1 MTEKEMI
8 LGCIKEDETSQRAL
22 YNLYYEKMFSVCLEN
37 SKNERVA
44 RESVIEGFVFVFDNI
59 KKFKGGSLEKW
70 IKDIM
75 IKETKKQNSKFSWNP
90 ADWQGRRKEQVQYSE
105 MAAAL
110 AVVGIITVLAFL
122 LIYNATF

>member
-1 MTEKEMI
+1 MI
-8 LGCIKEDETSQRAL
+8 E
-22 YNLYYEKMFSVCLEN
+22 
-37 SKNERVA
+37 
-44 RESVIEGFVFVFDNI
+44 I

-75 IKETKKQNSKFSWNP
+75 IKETEKQNSKFSWNL
-90 ADWQGRRKEQVQYSE
+90 ADWQVRYSE
-105 MAAAL
+105 MFAAL

>member
-8 LGCIKEDETSQRAL
+8 LGCIKEDKTSQREL

-37 SKNERVA
+37 SKTDRVA
-44 RESVIEGFVFVFDNI
+44 QESVIEGFVFVFDNI
-59 KKFKGGSLEKW
+59 KKFKGGSLERW

-75 IKETKKQNSKFSWNP
+75 IKETKKQNSKFSWNL
-90 ADWQGRRKEQVQYSE
+90 ADWWGRKEQVQYSE

-122 LIYNATF
+122 LIYNATL

>member
-90 ADWQGRRKEQVQYSE
+90 ADWWGRKEQYSE

-122 LIYNATF
+122 LIYNATL

>member
-59 KKFKGGSLEKW
+59 KKFKVFLEPSRLVG
-70 IKDIM
+70 
-75 IKETKKQNSKFSWNP
+75 KKRTIFRDGCSSCSSWNYH
-90 ADWQGRRKEQVQYSE
+90 G
-105 MAAAL
+105 
-110 AVVGIITVLAFL
+110 VGILVNL
-122 LIYNATF
+122 

>member
-1 MTEKEMI
+1 MTEKEVI

-75 IKETKKQNSKFSWNP
+75 IKETEKQNSKFSWNL
-90 ADWQGRRKEQVQYSE
+90 ADWQVQYSE
-105 MAAAL
+105 MGAAL

-122 LIYNATF
+122 LIYNATL